1 MGERDKA
8 CWVAEKVTRG
18 ERGTRASLRVGQQRG
33 KGKNACWVWCVCV
46 CVCVRAVRV
55 GRKERT
61 LAGLGVC
68 VCV

>member
-1 MGERDKA
+1 MLAGF
-8 CWVAEKVTRG
+8 G
-18 ERGTRASLRVGQQRG
+18 
-33 KGKNACWVWCVCV
+33 V

-68 VCV
+68 V